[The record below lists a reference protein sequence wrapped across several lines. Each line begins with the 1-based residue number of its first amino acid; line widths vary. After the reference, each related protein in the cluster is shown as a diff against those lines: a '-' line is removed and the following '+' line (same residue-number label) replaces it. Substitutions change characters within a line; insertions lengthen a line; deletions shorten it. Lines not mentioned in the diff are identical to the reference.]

1 MNLLRHERVAVYH
14 LKCGHTAPA
23 PDPSPDNGDRELHPD
38 GVTCPTCGRLDK
50 HVDAY
55 DGTGAG

>member
-1 MNLLRHERVAVYH
+1 MFEHADPAVYH

-23 PDPSPDNGDRELHPD
+23 PEPSPENGDGQVHPEN
-38 GVTCPTCGRLDK
+38 VVCPECGRLDR

-55 DGTGAG
+55 DGTGAA